1 MRMII
6 TQWVIL
12 IKKKFDVDNYDCNA
26 VTAYKMSETFIQIQ
40 TVLNWSQLC
49 EWVPDCRRLIAMGLW
64 KSKYPTLDSANKMT
78 KTLNGNVINSKTKY
92 RFVTKRDM
100 EDIARDTNTNDQIRV
115 IISPPFSDFTQVKPN
130 LYMTSIG
137 GMVRE
142 NINTNHIKVII
153 SVTHEAPKYWVR
165 GIHFVRIPVSRWP
178 D

>member
-1 MRMII
+1 MKQILGNTPPPVRRSRTPPPIAVITII
-6 TQWVIL
+6 QDERDVYSNTDCTKL
-12 IKKKFDVDNYDCNA
+12 I
-26 VTAYKMSETFIQIQ
+26 T
-40 TVLNWSQLC
+40 TVRSSALRQ
-49 EWVPDCRRLIAMGLW
+49 IAMGLW